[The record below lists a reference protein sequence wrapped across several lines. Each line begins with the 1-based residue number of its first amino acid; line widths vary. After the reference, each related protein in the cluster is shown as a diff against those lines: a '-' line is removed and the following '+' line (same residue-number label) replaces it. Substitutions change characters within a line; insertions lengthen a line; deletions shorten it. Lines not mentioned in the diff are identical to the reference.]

1 MKKQKSTETDFH
13 RLESMNENEID
24 YSDSPATTK
33 EFWDDAEV
41 MMPAP
46 KKHISLRLD
55 EDVIA
60 FFKRDGNGYQT
71 KINAVLKTYVHSHSN
86 SKKKAS

>member
-1 MKKQKSTETDFH
+1 MKDED
-13 RLESMNENEID
+13 ID

-41 MMPAP
+41 VMPVS

-55 EDVIA
+55 EDIID
-60 FFKRDGNGYQT
+60 FFKENGSGGYQT
-71 KINAVLKTYVHSHSN
+71 KINAVLKSYITSQ
-86 SKKKAS
+86 KKKIAIKTEKAG